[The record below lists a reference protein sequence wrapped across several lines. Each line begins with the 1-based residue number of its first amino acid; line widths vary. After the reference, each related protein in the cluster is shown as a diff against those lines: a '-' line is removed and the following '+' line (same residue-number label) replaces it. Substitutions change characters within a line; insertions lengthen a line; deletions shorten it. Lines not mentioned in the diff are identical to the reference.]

1 MKKPLQSFKYKTS
14 NYVILC
20 SSNKQFSYSN
30 YITPTKLYCSQSH
43 HPHYTNLCSICGC
56 VGFFIIIG
64 NTQEQN
70 AVACMQDAPT
80 RRITACTAAGGEV
93 VVQLLNCVASWTE
106 KLTFQKLLSPL
117 SLCSAVTHVH
127 LRLCFHFF
135 YFFTEYTCQVP
146 TKFTFKYQNV

>member
-1 MKKPLQSFKYKTS
+1 MLWHVCRTRPRVGLQPAR
-14 NYVILC
+14 
-20 SSNKQFSYSN
+20 Q
-30 YITPTKLYCSQSH
+30 
-43 HPHYTNLCSICGC
+43 
-56 VGFFIIIG
+56 
-64 NTQEQN
+64 
-70 AVACMQDAPT
+70 
-80 RRITACTAAGGEV
+80 RGGEV